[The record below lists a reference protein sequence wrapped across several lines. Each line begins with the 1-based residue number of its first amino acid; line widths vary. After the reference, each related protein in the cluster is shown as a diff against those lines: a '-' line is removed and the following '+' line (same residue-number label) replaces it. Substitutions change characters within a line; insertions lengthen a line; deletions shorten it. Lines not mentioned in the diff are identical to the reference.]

1 MNKSDLI
8 ELVAQNNGLDKT
20 EAAFVVDTIFDAIQ
34 KAVAQEGVAS
44 FVGFGSFKA
53 VERAERIGRN
63 PATGEEMLIEAS
75 VVPKFT
81 PGASFKKAV
90 AEK

>member
-1 MNKSDLI
+1 M
-8 ELVAQNNGLDKT
+8 AARNNGLDKT
-20 EAAFVVDTIFDAIQ
+20 EAALVVDTIFDAIQ

-53 VERAERIGRN
+53 VERAERNGRH
-63 PATGEEMLIEAS
+63 PATAEEMHFEAS